1 MQEKARI
8 PVTVLTGFLGAGK
21 TTLLNSILS
30 QNHGY
35 KCAVVINEF
44 GAISIDHQLVVGINE
59 EILELNNGCI
69 CCRVRGDLV
78 KSLGELLRK
87 QKRFDYVLI
96 ETTGLADPGPVV
108 GTFKTTE
115 LAENLRL
122 DSIVTVADA
131 KHLEKELNDAPE
143 AKAQIGFADVI
154 LLNKTDLVT
163 PADLDRIEG
172 RIRKMNPLAKI
183 RRTERSQVPVAEL
196 LNIKA
201 HALQNTLELPEEHE
215 HEHEEHA
222 EEEHDHDHEHEHDE
236 SVRSFLITEERP
248 LELRK
253 LEAWLSEVI
262 QTMGPKIYRAKG
274 ILHISGQPKRV
285 VFQGVQMLF
294 DAAPDRFWNPGEKR
308 QNQLVFIGKDL
319 DEAEIRAGFQKCIA

>member
-115 LAENLRL
+115 LAESLRL

-143 AKAQIGFADVI
+143 AKAQIGFADVV

-163 PADLDRIEG
+163 PDELDRIEA

-183 RRTERSQVPVAEL
+183 RRTERAQVPVAEL
-196 LNIKA
+196 LDTKA
-201 HALQNTLELPEEHE
+201 HALQNTLQLPQEHQ
-215 HEHEEHA
+215 HHHEED
-222 EEEHDHDHEHEHDE
+222 EHGHHDD
-236 SVRSFLITEERP
+236 SVRSFFIVEDRP

-253 LEAWLSEVI
+253 LEAWLTEVI

-308 QNQLVFIGKDL
+308 QNQLIFIGKDL
-319 DEAEIRAGFQKCIA
+319 DEGAIRAGFQKCIA

>member
-154 LLNKTDLVT
+154 LLNKTDLVA
-163 PADLDRIEG
+163 PAELDRIET

-183 RRTERSQVPVAEL
+183 RRAERAQVPVAEL

-201 HALQNTLELPEEHE
+201 HALQNALELPEEHE
-215 HEHEEHA
+215 HHGEHDGH
-222 EEEHDHDHEHEHDE
+222 EHDHDHEHDD

-253 LEAWLSEVI
+253 LEAWLTEVI

-319 DEAEIRAGFQKCIA
+319 DEAAIRAGFQNCIA

>member
-59 EILELNNGCI
+59 EILELSNGCI

-163 PADLDRIEG
+163 PAELDRIEA

-183 RRTERSQVPVAEL
+183 RRTERAQVPVAEL

-201 HALQNTLELPEEHE
+201 HTLQNALELPEEHE
-215 HEHEEHA
+215 HHGEHDGH
-222 EEEHDHDHEHEHDE
+222 EHDHDHEHDD

-253 LEAWLSEVI
+253 LEAWLTEVI
-262 QTMGPKIYRAKG
+262 QTMGPKIY
-274 ILHISGQPKRV
+274 RV

-308 QNQLVFIGKDL
+308 QNQLVFIGKEL
-319 DEAEIRAGFQKCIA
+319 DEAAIRAGFQNCIA

>member
-1 MQEKARI
+1 MKPKERI

-21 TTLLNSILS
+21 TTLLNSLLS
-30 QNHGY
+30 QNHSY
-35 KCAVVINEF
+35 KCAIVINEF
-44 GAISIDHQLVVGINE
+44 GAISIDNQLVIGVDE

-78 KSLGELLRK
+78 KSLGDLLRK

-163 PADLDRIEG
+163 PAELDRIEA

-183 RRTERSQVPVAEL
+183 RRAERAQVPVAEL

-201 HALQNTLELPEEHE
+201 HTLQNALELPEEHE
-215 HEHEEHA
+215 HHDEEHE
-222 EEEHDHDHEHEHDE
+222 HDHEHGHHDD
-236 SVRSFLITEERP
+236 SVISFVIVEERP

-253 LEAWLSEVI
+253 LEAWLTEVI
-262 QTMGPKIYRAKG
+262 QTMGPKIYRSKG
-274 ILHISGQPKRV
+274 ILHISG
-285 VFQGVQMLF
+285 
-294 DAAPDRFWNPGEKR
+294 
-308 QNQLVFIGKDL
+308 
-319 DEAEIRAGFQKCIA
+319 

>member
-8 PVTVLTGFLGAGK
+8 PVTVLTGYLGAGK

-30 QNHGY
+30 QDHGY
-35 KCAVVINEF
+35 KCAIVINEF
-44 GAISIDHQLVVGINE
+44 GAISIDHQLVVGIDE

-78 KSLGELLRK
+78 KSLGELLNR

-115 LAENLRL
+115 LAERLRL
-122 DSIVTVADA
+122 DSVVTVIDA
-131 KHLEKELNDAPE
+131 KHLEKELRDAPE

-154 LLNKTDLVT
+154 LLNKTDLVA
-163 PADLDRIEG
+163 PADLERIEG

-183 RRTERSQVPVAEL
+183 RRTEHAQMPVAEL
-196 LNIKA
+196 LDIKA
-201 HALQNTLELPEEHE
+201 HALQNAWRLPEPNSWEGE
-215 HEHEEHA
+215 RPREPHA
-222 EEEHDHDHEHEHDE
+222 HHDE
-236 SVRSFLITEERP
+236 HVRSFFIVDERP

-253 LEAWLSEVI
+253 LESWLTDVI
-262 QTMGPKIYRAKG
+262 QTMGPNIYRAKG

-294 DAAPDRFWNPGEKR
+294 DAAPDRFWNAGEKR

-319 DEAEIRAGFQKCIA
+319 DEAAIRAGFENCVA